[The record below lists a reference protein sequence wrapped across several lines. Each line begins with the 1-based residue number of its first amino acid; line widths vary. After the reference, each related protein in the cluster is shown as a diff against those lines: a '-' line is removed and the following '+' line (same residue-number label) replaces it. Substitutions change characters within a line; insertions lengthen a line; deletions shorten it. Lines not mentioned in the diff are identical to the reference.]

1 MAADELKPTQP
12 LSPSLPADPAPED
25 RRRQPPKPP
34 PEKPA
39 EEDHPEK
46 LRKRPPPDSL
56 IDEYV

>member
-12 LSPSLPADPAPED
+12 LSPGLPTDPAPED
-25 RRRQPPKPP
+25 HRRQPPKPP

-39 EEDHPEK
+39 EDNTESDK
-46 LRKRPPPDSL
+46 KRPPPDNL

>member
-12 LSPSLPADPAPED
+12 LSPSLPADPSPED
-25 RRRQPPKPP
+25 NRRQPPKPP

-39 EEDHPEK
+39 EDDPETH
-46 LRKRPPPDSL
+46 RKRPPPDGL